1 MEIRRDTNPSHP
13 GKHAGMMAAGIL
25 AKKQSGTLS
34 TARSLP
40 YFLRFKT
47 TAPNGYPQQQGEPP

>member
-1 MEIRRDTNPSHP
+1 
-13 GKHAGMMAAGIL
+13 MMAAGIL